1 MRPINFLFLLIF
13 FSANIYGH
21 GGVTRVSILKEAE
34 LRLFVAD
41 NLDSTL
47 VTIDFPSGEIINRV
61 STPPSI
67 MTLQIGG
74 KNNYIFAMRGRDTD
88 QDLVSI
94 IDTGYDNLSQNFR
107 QPFVLRT
114 LPMDTPGGGRNNGGH
129 VMATVN
135 GFNAVLTEGNGE
147 IVVFETDTFDGF
159 SDLKTKTYN
168 LASPD
173 HYHYQEGEKFL
184 YIGHLF
190 GGFVQILDKDTGEEY
205 GRINNCPRLHGMGR
219 DHDTGRLFFSC
230 MREVV
235 VVGTIGKERAKE
247 VSRIVYP
254 DSGRSCA
261 AFLEGRDRVRWC
273 YTEGIIPQLYRLDA
287 SNEEYQFQI
296 LKVEPSIRQQ
306 VTKDGKYLM
315 ILTRE
320 GSLSLHDGYDG
331 SFIRNIKL
339 SDTFEG
345 QWNEDVGKA
354 ILPDIVSHN
363 GIAYVSLTH
372 EGRVAVIDLEA
383 GEVKRYIDTGGFPTR
398 MVLLSKD
405 ELN

>member
-1 MRPINFLFLLIF
+1 LRPINFLFLLIF

-135 GFNAVLTEGNGE
+135 DFNAVLTEGNGE

-235 VVGTIGKERAKE
+235 VVGTRGKERAKE

>member
-1 MRPINFLFLLIF
+1 
-13 FSANIYGH
+13 
-21 GGVTRVSILKEAE
+21 
-34 LRLFVAD
+34 
-41 NLDSTL
+41 
-47 VTIDFPSGEIINRV
+47 
-61 STPPSI
+61 
-67 MTLQIGG
+67 
-74 KNNYIFAMRGRDTD
+74 MRGRDTD

-235 VVGTIGKERAKE
+235 VVGTRGKERAKE

-331 SFIRNIKL
+331 SFIRKIKL

-398 MVLLSKD
+398 MVLLSKN

>member
-13 FSANIYGH
+13 FSANIFGH

-235 VVGTIGKERAKE
+235 VVGTRGKERAKE

>member
-1 MRPINFLFLLIF
+1 LRPINILFFLIF
-13 FSANIYGH
+13 FSVNIYGH
-21 GGVTRVSILKEAE
+21 GGVTRVSILKEADH
-34 LRLFVAD
+34 RLFVAD

-47 VTIDFPSGEIINRV
+47 ITIDFPSGEIINRV

-94 IDTGYDNLSQNFR
+94 IDTGYDKLSQNFR
-107 QPFVLRT
+107 QPLVLRT
-114 LPMDTPGGGRNNGGH
+114 LPMDTPGGGRNKGGH

-147 IVVFETDTFDGF
+147 IVVFETDDFDGF
-159 SDLKTKTYN
+159 SELKTKIYN

-190 GGFVQILDKDTGEEY
+190 GGFIQILDKNTGEEH
-205 GRINNCPRLHGMGR
+205 GRIDNCPRLHGMGR
-219 DHDTGRLFFSC
+219 DNDTGRLFFSC

-235 VVGTIGKERAKE
+235 VVGTRGKERARE

-254 DSGRSCA
+254 GTGRSCA
-261 AFLEGRDRVRWC
+261 AFLEGRESVRWC

-287 SNEEYQFQI
+287 SNKEYQFEI

-331 SFIRNIKL
+331 SFVRNIKL

-345 QWNEDVGKA
+345 EWNEDVGKA
-354 ILPDIVSHN
+354 ILPDIVSHD

-372 EGRVAVIDLEA
+372 EGRVAEIDLEA
-383 GEVKRYIDTGGFPTR
+383 GEVIRYIETGGFPSR
-398 MVLLSKD
+398 MVLLSKE

>member
-235 VVGTIGKERAKE
+235 VVGTRGKERAKE

-273 YTEGIIPQLYRLDA
+273 YTEGIIPQLYRLDV

-372 EGRVAVIDLEA
+372 EGRVVVIDLEA

>member
-235 VVGTIGKERAKE
+235 VVGTRGKERAKE

>member
-219 DHDTGRLFFSC
+219 DNDTGRLFFSC

-235 VVGTIGKERAKE
+235 VVGTRGKERAKE

-306 VTKDGKYLM
+306 ATKDGKYLM

>member
-219 DHDTGRLFFSC
+219 DHDTGILFFSC

-235 VVGTIGKERAKE
+235 VVGTRGKERAKE

>member
-190 GGFVQILDKDTGEEY
+190 GGFIQILDKDTGEEY

-235 VVGTIGKERAKE
+235 VVGTRGKERAKE

>member
-1 MRPINFLFLLIF
+1 
-13 FSANIYGH
+13 
-21 GGVTRVSILKEAE
+21 
-34 LRLFVAD
+34 
-41 NLDSTL
+41 
-47 VTIDFPSGEIINRV
+47 
-61 STPPSI
+61 
-67 MTLQIGG
+67 
-74 KNNYIFAMRGRDTD
+74 
-88 QDLVSI
+88 
-94 IDTGYDNLSQNFR
+94 
-107 QPFVLRT
+107 
-114 LPMDTPGGGRNNGGH
+114 
-129 VMATVN
+129 
-135 GFNAVLTEGNGE
+135 
-147 IVVFETDTFDGF
+147 
-159 SDLKTKTYN
+159 
-168 LASPD
+168 
-173 HYHYQEGEKFL
+173 
-184 YIGHLF
+184 
-190 GGFVQILDKDTGEEY
+190 
-205 GRINNCPRLHGMGR
+205 
-219 DHDTGRLFFSC
+219 

-235 VVGTIGKERAKE
+235 VVGTKGKERAKE

>member
-13 FSANIYGH
+13 FSANIFGH

-235 VVGTIGKERAKE
+235 VVGTRGKERAKE

-306 VTKDGKYLM
+306 ATKDGKYLM